1 MSEPLLSAENIVVR
15 YRATA
20 HGLFT
25 AAPSITA
32 VDRVSFELAA
42 GETLGIV
49 GESGCGKSTLARA
62 LLGLIPVVE
71 GRIRFSGQT
80 LGSRTQRAMRPWR
93 RAMQIIF
100 QDPVASLDPRMTIG
114 EIIAEPLEFFE
125 PGLAEGERQ
134 QRVLAIMEK
143 VGLGSEVRSRYP
155 HEFSGGQCQR
165 IGIARALIGGPQL
178 VICDEAV
185 SALDVSIRSQIIN
198 LLKDLQQDLGLSLI
212 FIAHDLSVVRHIS
225 HRVLVMYLGRVAECA
240 ATDDLFGSPCHPY
253 TRALIRS
260 IPVASVGKHAAK
272 HVATSTDIPSA
283 ANPPSGCRFRTRC
296 EFAEDVCIAEEPGL
310 RDWGGNRVACHRLEH
325 IFGDEG
331 LSKGHP

>member
-1 MSEPLLSAENIVVR
+1 MSEPLLTAESLVVR
-15 YRATA
+15 YRSTA
-20 HGLFT
+20 HGLLT
-25 AAPSITA
+25 PAPQLTA

-62 LLGLIPVVE
+62 LLGLVPVAA
-71 GRIRFSGQT
+71 GRIRFNGQT
-80 LGSRTQRAMRPWR
+80 LKRRTQKAMRPWR

-100 QDPVASLDPRMTIG
+100 QDPVASLDPRMTVG

-125 PGLAEGERQ
+125 PGLSEHDRR
-134 QRVLAIMEK
+134 QRVLSIMEK
-143 VGLGSEVRSRYP
+143 VGLGPEVRKRYP

-178 VICDEAV
+178 VICDEPV
-185 SALDVSIRSQIIN
+185 SALDVSIRAQIIN
-198 LLKDLQQDLGLSLI
+198 LLKDLQQELALSLI
-212 FIAHDLSVVRHIS
+212 FIAHDLSVVRYIS

-260 IPVASVGKHAAK
+260 MPAASVEK
-272 HVATSTDIPSA
+272 HVAKDITTSTDVPSA

-296 EFAEDVCIAEEPGL
+296 RFAGDICAAEEPAL
-310 RDWGGNRVACHRLEH
+310 RDWGENRVACHRLEH
-325 IFGDEG
+325 IFKNEGPGDR
-331 LSKGHP
+331 LS